1 MKKYVVTLT
10 AEERQHLEQLLA
22 KGKAAARTLAHAH
35 VLLHADQAD
44 QAAGETDAEIAEAFG
59 VSVRTVER
67 VRQRFVEEGLEAAL
81 KPKASPRLPRKVDG
95 DVEAHLIALACS
107 DPPEGRQRWT
117 LRLLAGKLVELDLVA
132 SISHEQVRQVLK
144 KTS

>member
-10 AEERQHLEQLLA
+10 AAERQHLEQLLA

-44 QAAGETDAEIAEAFG
+44 PAAGETDAEIAEAFG
-59 VSVRTVER
+59 VRVRTVER
-67 VRQRFVEEGLEAAL
+67 GRQRFVEEGLEAAL
-81 KPKASPRLPRKVDG
+81 KPKTCPRRPRKVDG
-95 DVEAHLIALACS
+95 DVEAHLIALTCS

-117 LRLLAGKLVELDLVA
+117 LRLLADQLVALDLVD

>member
-1 MKKYVVTLT
+1 MKKYIVTLT

-22 KGKAAARTLAHAH
+22 KGKAAARTLTHAH
-35 VLLHADQAD
+35 VLLHADQA
-44 QAAGETDAEIAEAFG
+44 AGDTDGEIAEAFG

-81 KPKASPRLPRKVDG
+81 KPKAAPRLPRKVDG
-95 DVEAHLIALACS
+95 DVEAHLVALACS
-107 DPPEGRQRWT
+107 DPPAGRRRWT
-117 LRLLAGKLVELDLVA
+117 LRLLAGKLVELDLVE
-132 SISHEQVRQVLK
+132 SISHERVRQVLK

>member
-10 AEERQHLEQLLA
+10 AAERQHLEQLLA